1 MNLIETR
8 KLVLESIDVVDL
20 YGIELDIIDF
30 INSQYQELLM
40 HPSIERK
47 RELKSNS
54 KYADAL
60 LFICRTRQDEV
71 RNSNNRLNHNFR
83 MAAKKILSKTD
94 FNKINEFAYLP
105 RKKSCV

>member
-1 MNLIETR
+1 MNLSETR
-8 KLVLESIDVVDL
+8 KTVLASTEVVEL

-30 INSQYQELLM
+30 INSQYQEMLT

-47 RELKSNS
+47 RELKSNA

-83 MAAKKILSKTD
+83 MAAKQILSKAD
-94 FNKINEFAYLP
+94 FNKINELAYLP
-105 RKKSCV
+105 RKKNV